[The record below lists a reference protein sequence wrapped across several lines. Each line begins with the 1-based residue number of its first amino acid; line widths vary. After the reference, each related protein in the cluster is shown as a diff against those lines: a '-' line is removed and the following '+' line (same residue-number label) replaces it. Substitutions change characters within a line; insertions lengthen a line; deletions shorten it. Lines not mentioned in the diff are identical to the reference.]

1 VTAVSYHLA
10 TNVPHTSDLHR
21 SIIGLP
27 NGFAERVAAL
37 LVGAYT
43 QTGRPDAARLAGW
56 LRFRH
61 TTAPIDDTHYL
72 PRLWH
77 AADAAGVPAGHAHS
91 PARVPALLSFEHDD
105 ASWYELDL
113 VRMRRGLKLK
123 TPTDPLAE
131 LVGDTSRI
139 LLGDHDYYDEG
150 ELPVFLV
157 DQLAEL
163 APQLRGPLAGALP
176 YGFTTELADLLEH
189 AANNAV
195 GIRAV

>member
-1 VTAVSYHLA
+1 VSYHLA
-10 TNVPHTSDLHR
+10 TNLPHTSDLHR
-21 SIIGLP
+21 SISGLP

-43 QTGRPDAARLAGW
+43 QTGRPDASRLAGW

-61 TTAPIDDTHYL
+61 TTSPIDDTRYL

-77 AADAAGVPAGHAHS
+77 AADAAGVPMGTVPS
-91 PARVPALLSFEHDD
+91 PARVPALLSFEYDD

-123 TPTDPLAE
+123 SPNDLLAE
-131 LVGDTSRI
+131 AVGDASLI
-139 LLGDHDYYDEG
+139 LLGDHEVYDEG
-150 ELPVFLV
+150 DLPVHLV
-157 DQLAEL
+157 EELAAL

-176 YGFTTELADLLEH
+176 YGFTTELADLLKH
-189 AANNAV
+189 AADHSV